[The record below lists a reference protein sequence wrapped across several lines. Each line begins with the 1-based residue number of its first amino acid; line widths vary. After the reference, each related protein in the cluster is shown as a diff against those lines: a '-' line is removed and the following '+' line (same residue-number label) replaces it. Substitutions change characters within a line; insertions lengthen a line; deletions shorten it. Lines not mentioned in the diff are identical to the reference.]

1 MKIQARTISLN
12 TVRFLRFLSITVPG
26 DEKQVKETENVAR
39 TIIINCTI
47 LSIIYF
53 ILTSISVRLIA
64 MHVL

>member
-53 ILTSISVRLIA
+53 ILTSISVWFIA